1 MHDRTCDSYLVHLVY
16 WQGKRVPV
24 QADAIGH
31 LSGRQHPQDVVPPNI
46 CAEPT
51 V

>member
-1 MHDRTCDSYLVHLVY
+1 MYDRPCDPYLAHLVY

-31 LSGRQHPQDVVPPNI
+31 FPGASIPRMLSHPNI